1 MAVARARG
9 GNRRSIDPAQRLSF
23 GSLQRYGMAFDSRRI
38 FTLEAAGIA
47 TIIASAVVM
56 AGLMYSIW

>member
-1 MAVARARG
+1 
-9 GNRRSIDPAQRLSF
+9 
-23 GSLQRYGMAFDSRRI
+23 MAFDSRRI